1 MKPSQI
7 LQLKEL
13 NLAHNHVGDKGLAA
27 LAKAF
32 AERGPLVH
40 FKKLDLSDND
50 CGDEGMR
57 RLGLGLALIP

>member
-1 MKPSQI
+1 
-7 LQLKEL
+7 
-13 NLAHNHVGDKGLAA
+13 

-50 CGDEGMR
+50 CGDASMC